1 MTKLNVNEIEAN
13 GTNSNVK
20 VVGKG
25 ADGGCEI
32 KGGTNDATL
41 QLNCSAQTH
50 GVKLKSPSDSAAQ
63 NYTIILPDNQ
73 IDANKVLKVKSITGS
88 GATAVGQLEY
98 ADAPTTTVTNMNAS
112 NLTSGT
118 LPNARFPSLSAT
130 NGAGLVLISKS
141 TVSTDNTITTIDFD
155 LEDNSLYR
163 LVGKNIT
170 LSANNDNIKFEW
182 LDSSSQAQ
190 TNIINT
196 NYRFNPTYKFSE
208 TQSYVIPWDDSSY
221 MGTEFSFI
229 ATIST
234 KAYFNYMIL
243 NHYSPGYRYNYCDS
257 YSMFDHEATDG
268 TTKSINKIRLKTNN
282 SNYLQS
288 NTEIILYKYNE
299 S

>member
-50 GVKLKSPSDSAAQ
+50 GVKLKSPPDSAAQ
-63 NYTIILPDNQ
+63 NYTMILPDNQ

-98 ADAPTTTVTNMNAS
+98 ADVPSTTVTNMNAA
-112 NLTSGT
+112 NITSGT
-118 LPNARFPSLSAT
+118 LSTARFDAFNASD
-130 NGAGLVLISKS
+130 GAGLVLINKA
-141 TVSTDNTITTIDFD
+141 TVSADNTITTIDFD
-155 LEDNSLYR
+155 LEDNTLYR
-163 LVGKNIT
+163 LVGKSIT
-170 LSANNDNIKFEW
+170 LSANNDNLKFEW
-182 LDSSSQAQ
+182 LDSSDQVQ
-190 TNIINT
+190 TNIVNS
-196 NYRFNPTYKFSE
+196 NYRYSTSSYSE
-208 TQSYVIPWDDSSY
+208 TQSYVIPWDDQSY
-221 MGTEFSFI
+221 MGTEFAFV

-234 KAYFNYMIL
+234 KAYFNYMML
-243 NHYSPGYRYNYCDS
+243 NHYAPGYAYNNCDS
-257 YSMFDHEATDG
+257 YSTFDLSATG
-268 TTKSINKIRLKTNN
+268 GAAKSINKIRLKTNN
-282 SNYLQS
+282 GNYFQS
-288 NTEIILYKYNE
+288 ETQIILYKYNE

>member
-50 GVKLKSPSDSAAQ
+50 GVKLKSPPDSAAQ
-63 NYTIILPDNQ
+63 NYTMILPDNQ

-98 ADAPTTTVTNMNAS
+98 ADVPSTTVTNMNAA
-112 NLTSGT
+112 NITSGT
-118 LPNARFPSLSAT
+118 LSTDRFDAFNASD
-130 NGAGLVLISKS
+130 GAGLVLINKA
-141 TVSTDNTITTIDFD
+141 TVSADNTITTIDFD
-155 LEDNSLYR
+155 LEDNTLYR
-163 LVGKNIT
+163 LVGKSIT
-170 LSANNDNIKFEW
+170 LSANNDNLKFEW
-182 LDSSSQAQ
+182 LDSSDQVQ
-190 TNIINT
+190 TNIVNS
-196 NYRFNPTYKFSE
+196 NYRYSTSSYSE
-208 TQSYVIPWDDSSY
+208 TQSYVIPWDDQSY
-221 MGTEFSFI
+221 MGTEFAFV

-234 KAYFNYMIL
+234 KAYFNYMML
-243 NHYSPGYRYNYCDS
+243 NHYAPGYAYNNCDS
-257 YSMFDHEATDG
+257 YSTFDLSATG
-268 TTKSINKIRLKTNN
+268 GAAKSINKIRLKTNN
-282 SNYLQS
+282 GNYFQS
-288 NTEIILYKYNE
+288 ETQIILYKYNE

>member
-50 GVKLKSPSDSAAQ
+50 GVKLKTPPDSAAQ

-98 ADAPTTTVTNMNAS
+98 TDAPSTTVTNMNAA
-112 NLTSGT
+112 NITSGT
-118 LPNARFPSLSAT
+118 LPSARFDAFNASD
-130 NGAGLVLISKS
+130 GAGLVLINKA
-141 TVSTDNTITTIDFD
+141 TVSADNTITTIDFD
-155 LEDNSLYR
+155 LEDNTLYR
-163 LVGKNIT
+163 LVGKSIT
-170 LSANNDNIKFEW
+170 LSANNDNLKFEW
-182 LDSSSQAQ
+182 LDSSDQVQ
-190 TNIINT
+190 TNIVNS
-196 NYRFNPTYKFSE
+196 NYRYSSGSYSE
-208 TQSYVIPWDDSSY
+208 TQSYVIPWDDQSY
-221 MGTEFSFI
+221 MGTEFAFV

-234 KAYFNYMIL
+234 KAYFNYMML
-243 NHYSPGYRYNYCDS
+243 NHYAPGYASNNCDS
-257 YSMFDHEATDG
+257 YSTFDLSATG
-268 TTKSINKIRLKTNN
+268 GAAKSINKIRLKTNN
-282 SNYLQS
+282 GNYFQS
-288 NTEIILYKYNE
+288 ETQIILYKYNE